1 MIWSMI
7 WRQTDFRQTDY
18 LFTPRGYLRMLK
30 IGLTGGIATGKSYV
44 LSVLSEMGCEVIDAD
59 SMAHRVIEPGRPA
72 YFDII
77 DHFGR
82 DILNEDGSIN
92 RAALGAVV
100 FTNKSARE
108 RLNEIV
114 HPRVYEAQVEWFD
127 QVALR
132 DPAAIAVV
140 DAALMIE
147 TGSYRRF
154 DKVIVVYCDPE
165 LQLRRL
171 TERNGFTSEQA
182 QARISAQMP
191 SEEKLKYADYS
202 IDTSNGFE
210 DARRQAEKVYEE
222 LRALQAATPSLPLEK
237 TK

>member
-1 MIWSMI
+1 
-7 WRQTDFRQTDY
+7 
-18 LFTPRGYLRMLK
+18 MLK

-44 LSVLSEMGCEVIDAD
+44 LSVLSELGCEVIDAD
-59 SMAHRVIEPGRPA
+59 AVAHRAIEQGRPA

-92 RAALGAVV
+92 RAALGAIV

-114 HPRVYEAQVEWFD
+114 HPRVYEAQAEWFED
-127 QVALR
+127 VARR
-132 DPAAIAVV
+132 DPDAIAVV

-154 DKVIVVYCDPE
+154 DKVIIVHCNPE

-171 TERNGFTSEQA
+171 IERNGFTREQA
-182 QARISAQMP
+182 QARISAQAP
-191 SEEKLKYADYS
+191 FEEKLKYADYS

-210 DARRQAEKVYEE
+210 DTRRQVEKVYEQ
-222 LRALQAATPSLPLEK
+222 LRACK
-237 TK
+237 TMDN